1 MVKRINNYEEIIILL
16 LIVTG
21 CASPK
26 LEVRKS
32 LSLAGEWK
40 FKIDSLD
47 QGIQES
53 WYNTAFEETVKLPG
67 SMAENGK
74 GDEVSLNTKWT
85 GDIIDKSYF
94 TEKNMKNTV
103 SPEILKSLSG

>member
-1 MVKRINNYEEIIILL
+1 MKKFMILL
-16 LIVTG
+16 LIVAG

-47 QGIQES
+47 KGIQEN
-53 WYNTAFEETVKLPG
+53 WFNT
-67 SMAENGK
+67 
-74 GDEVSLNTKWT
+74 
-85 GDIIDKSYF
+85 
-94 TEKNMKNTV
+94 
-103 SPEILKSLSG
+103 SGLYG